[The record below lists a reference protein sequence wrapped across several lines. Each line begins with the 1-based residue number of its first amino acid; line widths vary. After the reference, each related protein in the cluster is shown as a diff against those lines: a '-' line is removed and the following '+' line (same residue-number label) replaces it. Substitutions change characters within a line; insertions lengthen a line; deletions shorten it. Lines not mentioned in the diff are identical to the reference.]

1 MAAGRAGGGG
11 GRERDWARAA
21 ANEAS
26 RVQRRGREEQEVRE
40 DARKE
45 AALARAGS
53 AGASDQAEGGIG
65 VGSAEAVGGG
75 AAPGVSTSGWAPAP
89 APAAELVMAARR
101 VMVPV
106 ARRGRG

>member
-1 MAAGRAGGGG
+1 MAAGRAGGG
-11 GRERDWARAA
+11 
-21 ANEAS
+21 
-26 RVQRRGREEQEVRE
+26 GREEQEVRE

-75 AAPGVSTSGWAPAP
+75 AAPGVSTSRWAPAR
-89 APAAELVMAARR
+89 AAELVRKSGLAPSARFQR
-101 VMVPV
+101 TEPT
-106 ARRGRG
+106 RI